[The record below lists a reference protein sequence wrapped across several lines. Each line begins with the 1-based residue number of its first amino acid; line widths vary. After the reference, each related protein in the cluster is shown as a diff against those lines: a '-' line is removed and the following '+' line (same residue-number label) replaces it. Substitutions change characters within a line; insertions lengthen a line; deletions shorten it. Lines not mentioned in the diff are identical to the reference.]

1 MLSSSFLAFHPSE
14 MSPQIPYSILPQTKE
29 SIAHILKHY
38 EHFKQDRKAREL
50 PSQPMIVGVS
60 GCQGSGKTT
69 LCDTLV
75 HLLKEAPHNLR
86 VVSFS
91 LDDVYLTHDDQIKL
105 SEKYAT
111 NPLYQQR
118 GQAGSHDLSLA
129 SQTLQS
135 LLKTHTQGEPVP
147 IPVYDKSLHC
157 GQGDRLDKSNW
168 KYPVAPFDIILFE
181 GWMLGFKTLPESSV
195 KQHANL
201 DFDQVNVMNTELNKY
216 EDELYPYFD
225 IFIHLSPCKLD
236 QVFQWRLQQE
246 HHMKQTRGVD
256 GLSDEAVRVFVD
268 TYMPAYELYLP
279 RLDKVGFY
287 GQGYLG
293 ESLKRYEGLKRLDGG
308 YSQPNRHLRVVLDQD
323 RRVVESGTIR
333 EISVGAQQTAMTS
346 STASTGFFTKK
357 LVYRCAF
364 IGVLGLIGYKRNSI
378 VNGFIRLSNKLANK

>member
-1 MLSSSFLAFHPSE
+1 
-14 MSPQIPYSILPQTKE
+14 MSQHIPYGMLPQTKE
-29 SIAHILKHY
+29 SISHILKHY
-38 EHFKQDRKAREL
+38 ESFKQDRKSREL
-50 PSQPMIVGVS
+50 PQQPMIVGVS

-69 LCDTLV
+69 LCDTLA
-75 HLLKEAPHNLR
+75 HLLKAAPYNLR

-91 LDDVYLTHDDQIKL
+91 LDDVYLTHQDQVKL
-105 SEKYAT
+105 SMKYRD

-118 GQAGSHDLSLA
+118 GQAGSHDLALA

-135 LLKTHTQGEPVP
+135 LLNTKNQGDTVP
-147 IPVYDKSLHC
+147 IPVYDKSLHS
-157 GQGDRLDKSNW
+157 GQGDRLDKSDW

-181 GWMLGFKTLPESSV
+181 GWMLGFKTLPEKNV
-195 KQHANL
+195 KQHVNL
-201 DFDQVNVMNTELNKY
+201 KFDDVNVMNTELQKY
-216 EDELYPYFD
+216 EDDLYPYFD
-225 IFIHLSPCKLD
+225 IFIHLSPFKLD
-236 QVFQWRLQQE
+236 QVYQWRLQQE

-293 ESLKRYEGLKRLDGG
+293 EKLKGYEGLKRSDGG
-308 YSQPNRHLRVVLDQD
+308 YSEPNRHLRVVLDQD
-323 RRVVESGTIR
+323 RKVVESGTLK
-333 EISVGAQQTAMTS
+333 ETAVDAQKALIVTS
-346 STASTGFFTKK
+346 NSFFSKK

-378 VNGFIRLSNKLANK
+378 LNTFMRLSKKLTK